1 MVSTAHKPSTQHVWR
16 DSSQS
21 SCRGAKGLAE
31 ESSPRMPSLLCPF
44 SWKSIKVYHVG
55 IKYKADLCVEGLVWF
70 WIECYQSL
78 FSPNLKTFNL
88 FNLCQ
93 VNWKNC
99 FLFSRCFTGNA
110 ISKASIIIIRVF
122 ICIEVFMMYE
132 FILKGFEDQHKIE
145 FYDVKVNASLRW
157 KAI

>member
-1 MVSTAHKPSTQHVWR
+1 MVSTAHKPSTQHVWM

-21 SCRGAKGLAE
+21 SCRGAKGLTE
-31 ESSPRMPSLLCPF
+31 ESSPCMPSLLCPF

-55 IKYKADLCVEGLVWF
+55 IKYEANLCIEGLVWF
-70 WIECYQSL
+70 WIECHQSL
-78 FSPNLKTFNL
+78 FLPDLKTFNL

-99 FLFSRCFTGNA
+99 FLFFGCFTGNA
-110 ISKASIIIIRVF
+110 ISKDSIIIIRVF
-122 ICIEVFMMYE
+122 ICTKIFMMYDI
-132 FILKGFEDQHKIE
+132 ILKGFEDQRKID
-145 FYDVKVNASLRW
+145 FYDVKGNASLRS